1 MNPFTCSRRRLF
13 LLLAF
18 LGSVLL
24 AYLSGWR
31 EVGIDRYNYLQMYS
45 GVITNSEWAIKLWY
59 AKDVMFLLIATGSN
73 YFSED
78 AKWAFFI
85 VCFFSVTTK
94 YLAVKRVAPQYTLG
108 FIVAYAVFLAPG
120 LEFAAMRGALAIGF
134 LMLALSFRDE
144 KLPRLVFSLLAVAS
158 HISSLVAL
166 VFLFDKVQQLLI
178 KNKILYVAIIFGTS
192 LLGTILL
199 GLFPRGANYDNN
211 QGTIFAY
218 TEPFATL
225 IIAVLIFYRA
235 DKICILYPDDLV
247 YRFIAKLRPAIFG
260 LIAFAFGI
268 SSVVVTAATRYL
280 EISWC
285 LMLLCAVVLFRR
297 SYINLLG
304 GILFLAFLSYI
315 NVRRLTWLA
324 IISPGPG

>member
-1 MNPFTCSRRRLF
+1 MSPFTCSRRRLF
-13 LLLAF
+13 LLIAF

-45 GVITNSEWAIKLWY
+45 GVITNSEWTIKLWY

-85 VCFFSVTTK
+85 VCLFSIIAK
-94 YLAVKRVAPQYTLG
+94 YFAVKRVAPQYTLG

-144 KLPRLVFSLLAVAS
+144 KLPRLAFSLLAIAS

-178 KNKILYVAIIFGTS
+178 KNKILYIGIVFGTS
-192 LLGTILL
+192 LLGTILF
-199 GLFPRGANYDNN
+199 GLFPRSANYDNN
-211 QGTIFAY
+211 QGTIFAH

-225 IIAVLIFYRA
+225 IIALLIFHRA
-235 DKICILYPDDLV
+235 DKSCSLNPDDLTN
-247 YRFIAKLRPAIFG
+247 RFIANLRPAILG

-280 EISWC
+280 EITWC
-285 LMLLCAVVLFRR
+285 LMLLGAIVLFRR

-304 GILFLAFLSYI
+304 GILLLVFLAYI
-315 NVRRLTWLA
+315 NVRRSTWLA
-324 IISPGPG
+324 VIYPGLG